1 VESFGAR
8 LKKLRLEKDMTQ
20 EQLGKIFNVTN
31 VGIAK
36 WESNDRFPD
45 KVTLVNIAE
54 YFHVTIDYLLGR
66 TDSPSGNGVNSDTT
80 ANINDEAY
88 VDEQTAEQII
98 DQALLLLKA
107 KCDKEGKPFNPFD
120 IITAVTNSLKK
131 IEEIKK
137 E

>member
-1 VESFGAR
+1 MESFGAR
-8 LKKLRLEKDMTQ
+8 LKKLRLEKEMTQ

-66 TDSPSGNGVNSDTT
+66 TDSPSGNGVNTDTT
-80 ANINDEAY
+80 ADINDEAY

-98 DQALLLLKA
+98 DHALLLLKA
-107 KCDKEGKPFNPFD
+107 KCDREGKSFNPFD
-120 IITAVTNSLKK
+120 IITTVTNSLKK